1 MPTFA
6 TVNIFCVPQ
15 ECLKNL
21 SFVMV
26 VPANIKYF
34 CMVYDYVG
42 KADLEK
48 SYWNEKKIVVTT
60 HFPEMISN
68 LGKNS

>member
-1 MPTFA
+1 
-6 TVNIFCVPQ
+6 
-15 ECLKNL
+15 
-21 SFVMV
+21 
-26 VPANIKYF
+26 
-34 CMVYDYVG
+34 MVYNYVG